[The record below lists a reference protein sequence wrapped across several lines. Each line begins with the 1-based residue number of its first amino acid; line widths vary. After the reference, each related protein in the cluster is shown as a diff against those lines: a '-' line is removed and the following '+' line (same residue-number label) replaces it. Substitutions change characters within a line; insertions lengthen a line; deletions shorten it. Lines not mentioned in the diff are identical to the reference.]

1 MNLDKKRCQI
11 GNHVKHWKG
20 DVVSIEEIKKE
31 TVSIKFEDGTLQEV
45 VWGDIKPLP
54 ITVDLL
60 RQMGFEVVNTFK
72 NPYHTKFSLSITIY
86 GKHYNAH
93 GIVYEDKNIWTFTTT
108 TVLYINQIQ
117 NMLSI
122 IDPARDY
129 QVLHNQR

>member
-1 MNLDKKRCQI
+1 MSVDNKRYQI

-20 DVVSIEEIKKE
+20 EIVSIEEIKKE
-31 TVSIKFEDGTLQEV
+31 TVTIKFKDGTLQEV

-60 RQMGFEVVNTFK
+60 RQMGFETVNTFK

-86 GKHYNAH
+86 GKFYNAH
-93 GIVYEDKNIWTFTTT
+93 GIVYDDKNIWTFSNT

-117 NMLSI
+117 NILSV
-122 IDPARDY
+122 IDPAKDY
-129 QVLHNQR
+129 QIQDNQ